1 MIVTGPTVR
10 RVFLYSSILETVS
23 YKRGLH
29 LSRSVLSENRL
40 NSVPP
45 DRTRNIGII
54 AHIDAGK
61 TTTTER
67 MLFYSGKTR
76 RIGNVDEGDT
86 VTDYLPSER
95 ERGITI
101 QLAAITIPWNK
112 NKINIIDTPGHAD
125 FTFEVTRS
133 LRVLDSCVTILD
145 AVAGVEAQTE
155 KVWKQA
161 QSLGIPKIAYVNKMD
176 RDGAGFSRTVKEI
189 IQKLQ
194 TRVVLCNIPYWE
206 TPANDIPIFKGVLDV
221 LNIKLLKWNS
231 ESNSNGTDISVTD
244 IEKEKDTYPELY
256 EMVSKSRESMVETL
270 GEFDETIIDSFLE
283 NDEDYMKIP
292 ASVLNSA
299 IKKGT
304 IANYVTPVFCGSSFK
319 NIGVQPLMD
328 AVVNFLP
335 SPLET
340 KIPEISSSAPKALA
354 KMKGKN
360 RKKKVSSESTEVP
373 LSMDPKRG
381 LVINKNPNLT
391 TALAFKVI
399 THPTRGVMTFFR
411 VYSGKLTSNT
421 TVMNTRTGKKL
432 NLRKLLLMHGDEPEV
447 VPLISAGNIGVISGT
462 DDDIIT
468 GDTIVSHGPV
478 NKPFNDLE
486 SSLKMLPIEIP
497 PPLFNS
503 SIEPLTAG
511 DTRHMNSCI
520 QILLREDPSLKVS
533 VDEDLGQIILSGM
546 GELHLEIIK
555 ERLVKDM
562 KANARLRDVAV
573 SYKETLAKPNYQLV
587 MQTTGDNGCVSV
599 EISMDSFEGPA
610 EESSF
615 AEEDGAIVLEHEN
628 NIIILEPAATPD
640 YMQAAID
647 ERRWKSEHSLEDLQ
661 ESLVHGCITAL
672 QLGGPVFG
680 FALHSTV
687 IRIKNW
693 HFPVDSKDYN
703 SSSLLDVSRRAVT
716 KNIKDLGESDKD
728 LFSLL
733 EPIMRTKVYI
743 NSDSLGEVVHDL
755 THRCQATITSIDDES
770 ENMDALNW
778 ANEESERVYVPPD
791 YTMKNSNNLQV
802 ELRNKKVIIA
812 ETPLREMIGYL
823 SRLRSITQ
831 GRGVFDMSYLG
842 MKRVIKSR
850 LASISNEFNFM

>member
-1 MIVTGPTVR
+1 MISNGLVFKRLQQYSPLIERASWR
-10 RVFLYSSILETVS
+10 RRI
-23 YKRGLH
+23 H
-29 LSRSVLSENRL
+29 ASRSICAESRL
-40 NSVPP
+40 NLVPP

-86 VTDYLPSER
+86 VTDFLPSER

-101 QLAAITIPWNK
+101 QLAAITIPWNN

-133 LRVLDSCVTILD
+133 LRVLDSCITILD

-161 QSLGIPKIAYVNKMD
+161 HALGIPKIAYVNKMD
-176 RDGAGFSRTVKEI
+176 RPGAGFSRTVKEI

-206 TPANDIPIFKGVLDV
+206 TPTNDVPIFKGVLDV
-221 LNIKLLKWNS
+221 LNMKLLKWNS
-231 ESNSNGTDISVTD
+231 EDNANGTDISVTD
-244 IEKEKDTYPELY
+244 LQADKDKYPELY

-270 GEFDETIIDSFLE
+270 GEFDEAIIDSFLE

-292 ASVLNSA
+292 TSVLNSA
-299 IKKGT
+299 IKKAT
-304 IANYVTPVFCGSSFK
+304 NDNYVTPVFCGSSFR
-319 NIGVQPLMD
+319 NIGVQPLLD
-328 AVVNFLP
+328 AVVSFLP
-335 SPLET
+335 SPLEIN
-340 KIPEISSSAPKALA
+340 IPEVSSNAPKTLS

-360 RKKKVSSESTEVP
+360 RKKVTTSEDTAVP
-373 LSMDPKRG
+373 LAMDPKRG

-391 TALAFKVI
+391 AALAFKVI
-399 THPTRGVMTFFR
+399 THPTRGVMTFIR

-421 TVMNTRTGKKL
+421 TVINSRTGKKL
-432 NLRKLLLMHGDEPEV
+432 NLRKLLLMHGDEPELV
-447 VPLISAGNIGVISGT
+447 QLLTAGNIGVISGT
-462 DDDIIT
+462 DDEIIT

-478 NKPFNDLE
+478 NKPFTGFE
-486 SSLKMLPIEIP
+486 SNLKMLPIEIP

-511 DTRHMNSCI
+511 DARHMNSCI
-520 QILLREDPSLKVS
+520 QMLLREDPSLKVS
-533 VDEDLGQIILSGM
+533 VDEDLGQTILSGM
-546 GELHLEIIK
+546 GELHLEIVK

-587 MQTTGDNGCVSV
+587 SQSTGDNDCISV
-599 EISMDSFEGPA
+599 EITMDSFEGLA
-610 EESSF
+610 EKSDF
-615 AEEDGAIVLEHEN
+615 AEEEGAIVLEHEN
-628 NIIILEPAATPD
+628 NIIILEPDATPS
-640 YMQAAID
+640 YMQAALD
-647 ERRWKSEHSLEDLQ
+647 ERRWKSDHSLEDLQ
-661 ESLVHGCITAL
+661 ETLVHGCITAM

-687 IRIKNW
+687 IRIKRW
-693 HFPVDSKDYN
+693 DFPVDSKDYN
-703 SSSLLDVSRRAVT
+703 SSSLLDVSRRTVS
-716 KNIKDLGESDKD
+716 KNIKDLGDSEKG

-733 EPIMRTKVYI
+733 EPIMLTKVYV

-755 THRCQATITSIDDES
+755 THRCQASITSIDDES

-778 ANEESERVYVPPD
+778 ANEEAERVYLPPD
-791 YTMKNSNNLQV
+791 YTMKNVGTQV
-802 ELRNKKVIIA
+802 ELKNKKVIIA

-842 MKRVIKSR
+842 MKRVNKSR
-850 LASISNEFNFM
+850 LASISNEFNFL